1 MERIDKGRI
10 KQRFSAAVSNYDQQ
24 ARAQQQIHQRLLSL
38 LSYIDRQAFQRAL
51 EIGCGTGGLTKQLM
65 SQLQVEHWELND
77 LCDMRE
83 HLQSVLPQPF
93 HFHCG
98 DAEQL
103 PFPQQYDLI
112 ASASVVQWFEDK
124 AGFIARC
131 KVRLK
136 KHGFLLF
143 STFTPNNL
151 TQIKHLTGV
160 GLTYPRLE
168 DWQKWLVPEFEILAL
183 EHEEIVLHFD
193 DPLAVLKHL
202 KQTGVTATQQQGWT
216 KGQLH
221 AFCQQYQQ
229 HYRNAQHKVELTY
242 TPMYVLAR
250 LT

>member
-1 MERIDKGRI
+1 MDRIDKGRI

-136 KHGFLLF
+136 
-143 STFTPNNL
+143 STDFCYSVL
-151 TQIKHLTGV
+151 SR
-160 GLTYPRLE
+160 PR
-168 DWQKWLVPEFEILAL
+168 I
-183 EHEEIVLHFD
+183 
-193 DPLAVLKHL
+193 
-202 KQTGVTATQQQGWT
+202 
-216 KGQLH
+216 
-221 AFCQQYQQ
+221 
-229 HYRNAQHKVELTY
+229 
-242 TPMYVLAR
+242 
-250 LT
+250 